1 MASVGMVRPMP
12 SSPISVDLY
21 ARKSSV
27 DAGRS
32 VARQERAWRSD
43 CAEEGLTP
51 GRVFVDPNFSASRYA
66 KKARPD
72 YAALIEHIKTR
83 QCEAV
88 ALWEVTRG
96 SRQMSEWV
104 HFLDLCR
111 DMGVL
116 IRVFG
121 DDPQTYDPR
130 RQRDRESL
138 MKDGM
143 AAEAE
148 IEKLRSRTRAG
159 TADAAAQGRPPGP
172 LPDGYRRV
180 YGAPTDDSLS
190 VSGARRREI
199 TQVVDEPRAEIY
211 RAVAEGILAGVP
223 ANFIA
228 RVLTAFEVPTATGRG
243 RWAGNM
249 LVKAVM
255 NPAMEGH
262 RVHDGQVVA
271 RDAWPPIIAPDT
283 AAKLRRMIGA
293 SRAQRNSA
301 DTRLRHF
308 LSGALLCA
316 LCQRP
321 MQGHTRGAEGTPG
334 RRRRYECEPRRGGCS
349 RLSGPIDPIDEIVSL
364 MVVSRLRQPDALA
377 VFQPSG
383 EDIRT
388 REAQA
393 ALDALVSRRDEL
405 YAEAAKPG
413 GPSMALVAA
422 AERELLPRI
431 DAAGRRVRSLQTPP
445 ALRGFDPADLADRWD
460 QYPVGERRAVVAGL
474 AEVVLAPVGRG
485 GTWSPWRL
493 SESRWRDRP
502 GTWGDA
508 WRAHGVP
515 L

>member
-1 MASVGMVRPMP
+1 MP

-72 YAALIEHIKTR
+72 YTALIEHIKTR
-83 QCEAV
+83 QCEAI

-228 RVLTAFEVPTATGRG
+228 RVLTAFEVPTATGHG

-249 LVKAVM
+249 LVKAVT

-262 RVHDGQVVA
+262 RVHGGQVVA
-271 RDAWPPIIAPDT
+271 RNAWPAVIDSDT
-283 AAKLRRMIGA
+283 AARLRQLVGA
-293 SRAQRNSA
+293 SRAQRTFR
-301 DTRLRHF
+301 DTRLQHM
-308 LSGALLCA
+308 LSGAILCG

-321 MQGHTRGAEGTPG
+321 LQGHTRTAEATPG
-334 RRRRYECEPRRGGCS
+334 RRRRYECEPRRGGCA
-349 RLSGPIDPIDEIVSL
+349 RLSGPIDPIDELVSE
-364 MVVSRLRQPDALA
+364 MVIDRLRQPDATA
-377 VFQPSG
+377 IFQPST
-383 EDIRT
+383 DDTRT
-388 REAQA
+388 GEAQA
-393 ALDALVSRRDEL
+393 ELDGLMLRRDEL

-431 DAAGRRVRSLQTPP
+431 DAATKRVRALRTPP
-445 ALRGFDPADLADRWD
+445 ALRGFDPIDLADRWA
-460 QYPVGERRAVVAGL
+460 QYPVGERRAVIAAL
-474 AEVVLAPVGRG
+474 ADVVVAPVGRG
-485 GTWSPWRL
+485 GSWSMWRL
-493 SESRWRDRP
+493 AGSRWK
-502 GTWGDA
+502 GSSSTWGDA
-508 WRAHGVP
+508 WRAAGAP
-515 L
+515 G